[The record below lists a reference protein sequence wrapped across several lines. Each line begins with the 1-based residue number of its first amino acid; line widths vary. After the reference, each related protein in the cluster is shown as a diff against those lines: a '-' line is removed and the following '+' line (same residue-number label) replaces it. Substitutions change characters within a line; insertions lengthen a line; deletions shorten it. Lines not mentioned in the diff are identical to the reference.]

1 MPDMKRREFIA
12 LLGGGGLLLAAKVK
26 RARGQQ
32 AAMPVVGFLRSASLT
47 DATQLIDAFRQGL
60 KEIGYVEGQNV
71 AIEYRSA
78 NNDWRRGCG
87 PRTRKSKTTWPP
99 TLPKIGKYS
108 FSPLLPRCPQRYS
121 EFRCVR
127 IKRSHAPLQSA
138 RDYRG
143 LCLLAREG
151 LECTNVLFRPIPPLH
166 RFLCHLC
173 SPCNQTCGP
182 ISGAYANKD
191 SSRSRQYGLAAH
203 TEPRVI

>member
-1 MPDMKRREFIA
+1 MRHQPRVPTMARPRIIA
-12 LLGGGGLLLAAKVK
+12 SRVTHVVRPLLD
-26 RARGQQ
+26 QQ
-32 AAMPVVGFLRSASLT
+32 EALSHRLT
-47 DATQLIDAFRQGL
+47 A
-60 KEIGYVEGQNV
+60 VE
-71 AIEYRSA
+71 R
-78 NNDWRRGCG
+78 
-87 PRTRKSKTTWPP
+87 P

-182 ISGAYANKD
+182 ISGAYVNKD